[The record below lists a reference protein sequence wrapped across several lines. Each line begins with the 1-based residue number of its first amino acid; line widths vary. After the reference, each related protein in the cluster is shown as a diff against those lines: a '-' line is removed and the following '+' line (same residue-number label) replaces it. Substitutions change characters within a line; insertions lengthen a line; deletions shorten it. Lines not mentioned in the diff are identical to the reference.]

1 MTDPN
6 LVDNQSENTLG
17 EELERFRKI
26 QWLTN
31 HWARPIG
38 PRAYYWY
45 LTFDHSSGL
54 RYLAE
59 RCQRE
64 ISFPHYD
71 LTPPS
76 DLHLT
81 LDRIGFEDD
90 VTRNDLSAIEAAATR
105 ACQRVTPF
113 DITIGALGGTPGA
126 IGFTAYPERPIRA
139 LRDELRGATLSVYR
153 SAPIKHSTFH
163 PHVAIAYCNSDD
175 VPAAGAVAA
184 VESVRATARISL
196 TIRDVSL
203 VLLARRPRAYEWTT
217 LLHIPLSGRP
227 QPTPDRDDHASQ
239 TT

>member
-6 LVDNQSENTLG
+6 LIDEQSAKTLD
-17 EELERFRKI
+17 EELERFRNI
-26 QWLTN
+26 RWLTN
-31 HWARPIG
+31 HWARPVG
-38 PRAYYWY
+38 PRAFYWY
-45 LTFDHSSGL
+45 LTFDRSADLHS
-54 RYLAE
+54 LAE
-59 RCQRE
+59 RCQRA

-126 IGFTAYPERPIRA
+126 IGFMAYPELPIRT
-139 LRDELRGATLSVYR
+139 LRDELRGATLSVHP
-153 SAPIKHSTFH
+153 SAPIKHSAFH

-175 VPAAGAVAA
+175 VPAAETVAA
-184 VESVRATARISL
+184 VQGVRATARVSV
-196 TIRDVSL
+196 TVRDVSL
-203 VLLARRPRAYEWTT
+203 VLLARCPRAYEWTT
-217 LLHIPLSGRP
+217 LLRIPLSGRP
-227 QPTPDRDDHASQ
+227 QPTL
-239 TT
+239 